1 MCYTFTIP
9 LKEIIRMDQQ
19 PQTQPTPPS
28 VTPPSA
34 PQQPPKKNK
43 TAIITAAVVAVIV
56 IAAIVVGVVL
66 AINNKGDDTPDN
78 NGSNN
83 NSQKNDDNAKKDSDD
98 AKREANAITA
108 DSSSDLDA
116 VCDTGSITN
125 AAAFE
130 KPYKIAAFTK
140 SAGRTS
146 WSSATLK
153 YDAPYRAD
161 YDEFASVNV
170 VVCLEEDESA
180 QVKTTTCEYKDT
192 ALDYYATKYT
202 ATAYEAKTGKSIKEL
217 GTVNGPATKCPMFAS
232 YNKNDPKIIA
242 SPDDGALDALL
253 SEFAA

>member
-1 MCYTFTIP
+1 
-9 LKEIIRMDQQ
+9 MDQQ

-66 AINNKGDDTPDN
+66 AI
-78 NGSNN
+78 NN